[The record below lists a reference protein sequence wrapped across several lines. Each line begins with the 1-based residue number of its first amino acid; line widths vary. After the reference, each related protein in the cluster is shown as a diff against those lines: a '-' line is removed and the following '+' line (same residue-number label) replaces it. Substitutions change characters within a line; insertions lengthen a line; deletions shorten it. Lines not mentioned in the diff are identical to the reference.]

1 MRVLSNDAPT
11 PPWWRQHWSLIFG
24 GLVTAYG
31 AGFLYAA
38 WLSRSPN
45 WNSGFAWERSF
56 MTSIPRP
63 LPAALDSVL
72 YLVQWTSTNVVLIPI
87 IVVAGALLWKLRDRS
102 DLAMRLFVV
111 QLGSFLLNP
120 ALKATFDRLRP
131 ELFERRGWYGWSAYP
146 SGHAICAVAVL
157 TTIALMLHAERRWVW
172 PYAIIVPMIALS
184 LYSRLYLGV
193 HWPTDVIGGALV
205 GLVWLFVTV
214 IAFRRPPA
222 TPEPSAHTGA

>member
-1 MRVLSNDAPT
+1 LVADGHRAG
-11 PPWWRQHWSLIFG
+11 PWWRQHWSLIVG

-31 AGFLYAA
+31 VGFLYAA

-45 WNSGFAWERSF
+45 WNSGFAWERAF
-56 MTSIPRP
+56 MLAIPRP
-63 LPAALDSVL
+63 IPAGVDSVL
-72 YLVQWTSTNVVLIPI
+72 YLVSWTSTNIVLMPFMFA
-87 IVVAGALLWKLRDRS
+87 AGVLLWKFRGRS

-157 TTIALMLHAERRWVW
+157 TTIALMLHAERGWRW
-172 PYAIIVPMIALS
+172 PYAIIIPVVVLS
-184 LYSRLYLGV
+184 LFSRVYLGV
-193 HWPTDVIGGALV
+193 HWPTDVIGGMLV
-205 GLVWLFVTV
+205 GLVWLIATAA
-214 IAFRRPPA
+214 AFRRPPVIA
-222 TPEPSAHTGA
+222 EPSARTDA